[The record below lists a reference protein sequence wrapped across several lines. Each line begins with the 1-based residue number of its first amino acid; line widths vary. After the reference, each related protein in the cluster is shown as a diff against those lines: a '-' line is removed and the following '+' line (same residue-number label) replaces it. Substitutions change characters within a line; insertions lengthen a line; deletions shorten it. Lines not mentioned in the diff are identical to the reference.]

1 MAIIGFSFTK
11 MQAEKRSPV
20 HGQININNNVAV
32 TDLQDA
38 NLSMA
43 QSKKGLKLLFAFT
56 STFEPDLGSLQL
68 DGEVI
73 LLEDTKVAEELLS
86 NWQKSKSLPPELMPI
101 VLNAILERCNI
112 QALIMA
118 RDIGLPAPIPLPKVN
133 MQNMPAAKP
142 AEKKAAPEQKAEKPK
157 KAKK

>member
-11 MQAEKRSPV
+11 MHAEKRSAV
-20 HGQININNNVAV
+20 HGQININNNVSV

-38 NLSMA
+38 SLSMA

-56 STFEPDLGSLQL
+56 STFEPGLGSIQL
-68 DGEVI
+68 DGEVV

-86 NWQKSKSLPPELMPI
+86 NWQKSKSLPQELMPV

-133 MQNMPAAKP
+133 MQQNAPPAKP
-142 AEKKAAPEQKAEKPK
+142 VEKPAEQKAEKSK